1 MVTNRQLLFLNGNSD
16 IIKEKP
22 TLTLLVDGNSLLFS
36 SFADPMVNCDGVYI
50 GAIFQFLLQLRIQ
63 LSKREF
69 DKVFVSFDDT
79 YSGVLRYNIYHPYKQ
94 NRDKHYE
101 EYAISDYM
109 KQYNENLRS
118 MQHYIFN
125 KRKKNGELPLKVEK
139 EKSDWEKFVDEN
151 FDRCRDRLCLY
162 FNEMGIRWHM
172 DEVCEGDDLIAY
184 YCKNKKDNEKVLIMS
199 SDMDLCQLLSDD
211 VIVYNQIKK
220 IYISNKNFKQYFGYH
235 PDNILLKKVLL
246 GDTSDNIGNI
256 RGLSESKLLEIIP
269 EIVNKKVTLDEV
281 KERTKLLNEERVRN
295 KKKTLQ
301 VYDNI
306 LSGTSN
312 KQYDGDFYEI
322 NTLLV
327 DLKNPIITDEM
338 KEEMDGQLDSPLDM
352 EDRSFKNLVVLINED
367 KIPDLIS
374 DTKFSS
380 FFSPFNRIYKKEEE
394 YYKKYK

>member
-1 MVTNRQLLFLNGNSD
+1 MQPVRRIIQETHSD

-36 SFADPMVNCDGVYI
+36 SFADPMVNEDGVYI

-69 DKVFVSFDDT
+69 DKVFISFDDT

-101 EYAISDYM
+101 EYGISDYM
-109 KQYNENLRS
+109 KEYNENLRN
-118 MQHYIFN
+118 MRHYIFN
-125 KRKKNGELPLKVEK
+125 KKNKNGEIPLKTEK
-139 EKSDWEKFVDEN
+139 NKSDWEKFVDEN

-162 FNEMGIRWHM
+162 FNEMCLRWHM

-184 YCKNKKDNEKVLIMS
+184 YCKNKKPNEKILIIS

-211 VIVYNQIKK
+211 IMVYNQTKK

-235 PDNILLKKVLL
+235 PENVLLKKILL
-246 GDTSDNIGNI
+246 GDVSDNIGNI
-256 RGLSESKLLEIIP
+256 RGLSETKLLEIMP
-269 EIVNKKVTLDEV
+269 EIVDKKVTLNEI
-281 KERTKLLNEERVRN
+281 KERTKTLNEERVRN

-306 LSGTSN
+306 LGGISN

-338 KEEMDGQLDSPLDM
+338 KEEMDGQLESPLDM
-352 EDRSFKNLVVLINED
+352 EDRSFTNLVKLINED
-367 KIPDLIS
+367 KIPDLMG

-380 FFSPFNRIYKKEEE
+380 FFAPFNRIYKKEQEFSL
-394 YYKKYK
+394 KN

>member
-1 MVTNRQLLFLNGNSD
+1 MQPVRKKIQETHSD

-36 SFADPMVNCDGVYI
+36 SFADPMVNEDGVYV

-101 EYAISDYM
+101 EYGISDYM

-211 VIVYNQIKK
+211 VIIYNQIKK

-394 YYKKYK
+394 YYVKCK

>member
-1 MVTNRQLLFLNGNSD
+1 MQPVRKKIQETHSD

>member
-1 MVTNRQLLFLNGNSD
+1 MQPVRRIIQETHSD

-36 SFADPMVNCDGVYI
+36 SFADPMVNEDGVYI

-69 DKVFVSFDDT
+69 DKVFISFDDT

-101 EYAISDYM
+101 EYGISDYM
-109 KQYNENLRS
+109 KEYNENLRN
-118 MQHYIFN
+118 MRHYIFN
-125 KRKKNGELPLKVEK
+125 KKNKNGEIPLKTEK

-162 FNEMGIRWHM
+162 FNEMCLRWHM

-184 YCKNKKDNEKVLIMS
+184 YCKNKKPNEKILIIS

-211 VIVYNQIKK
+211 IMVYNQTKK

-235 PDNILLKKVLL
+235 PENVLLKKILL
-246 GDTSDNIGNI
+246 GDVSDNIGNI
-256 RGLSESKLLEIIP
+256 RGLSETKLLEIMP
-269 EIVNKKVTLDEV
+269 EIVDKKVTLNEI
-281 KERTKLLNEERVRN
+281 KERTKTLNEERVRN

-306 LSGTSN
+306 LGGISN

-338 KEEMDGQLDSPLDM
+338 KEEMDGQLESPLDM
-352 EDRSFKNLVVLINED
+352 EDRSFTNLVKLINED
-367 KIPDLIS
+367 KIPDLMS

-380 FFSPFNRIYKKEEE
+380 FFAPFNRIYKKEQEFSL
-394 YYKKYK
+394 KN

>member
-1 MVTNRQLLFLNGNSD
+1 MQPVRKKIQETHSD

-36 SFADPMVNCDGVYI
+36 SFADPMVNEDGVYV

-211 VIVYNQIKK
+211 VIIYNQIKK

-394 YYKKYK
+394 YYVKCK

>member
-1 MVTNRQLLFLNGNSD
+1 MQPVRKKIQETHSD
-16 IIKEKP
+16 LIKEKP

-36 SFADPMVNCDGVYI
+36 SFADPMVNCDGVYV

-211 VIVYNQIKK
+211 IIVYNQIKK

-269 EIVNKKVTLDEV
+269 EIANKKVTLDEV

-394 YYKKYK
+394 YYKKCK

>member
-1 MVTNRQLLFLNGNSD
+1 MQPVRKKIQETHSD

-211 VIVYNQIKK
+211 IIVYNQIKK

>member
-1 MVTNRQLLFLNGNSD
+1 MQPIRKKIQETHSD

-101 EYAISDYM
+101 EYGISDYM

-139 EKSDWEKFVDEN
+139 EKSDWEKFIDEN

-246 GDTSDNIGNI
+246 GDISDNIGNI

-394 YYKKYK
+394 YYKKCK

>member
-1 MVTNRQLLFLNGNSD
+1 MQPVRRIIQETHSD

-36 SFADPMVNCDGVYI
+36 SFADPMVNEDGVYI

-69 DKVFVSFDDT
+69 DKVFISFDDT

-101 EYAISDYM
+101 EYGISDYM
-109 KQYNENLRS
+109 KEYNENLRN
-118 MQHYIFN
+118 MRHYIFN
-125 KRKKNGELPLKVEK
+125 KKNKNGEIPLKIEN

-162 FNEMGIRWHM
+162 FNEMCLRWHM

-184 YCKNKKDNEKVLIMS
+184 YCKNKKPNEKILIIS

-211 VIVYNQIKK
+211 IMVYNQTKK

-235 PDNILLKKVLL
+235 PENVLLKKILL
-246 GDTSDNIGNI
+246 GDVSDNIGNI
-256 RGLSESKLLEIIP
+256 RGLSETKLLEIMP
-269 EIVNKKVTLDEV
+269 EIVDKKVTLNEI
-281 KERTKLLNEERVRN
+281 KERTKTLNEERVRN

-306 LSGTSN
+306 LGGISN

-338 KEEMDGQLDSPLDM
+338 KEEMDGQLESPLDM
-352 EDRSFKNLVVLINED
+352 EDRSFTNLVKLINED
-367 KIPDLIS
+367 KIPDLMS

-380 FFSPFNRIYKKEEE
+380 FFAPFNRIYKKEQEFSL
-394 YYKKYK
+394 KN

>member
-1 MVTNRQLLFLNGNSD
+1 MQPVRKKIQETHSD
-16 IIKEKP
+16 LIKEKP

-36 SFADPMVNCDGVYI
+36 SFADPMVNCDGVYV

-352 EDRSFKNLVVLINED
+352 DDRSFKNLVVLINED

-394 YYKKYK
+394 YYIKCK

>member
-1 MVTNRQLLFLNGNSD
+1 MQPVRRIIQETHSD

-36 SFADPMVNCDGVYI
+36 SFADPMVNEDGVYI

-69 DKVFVSFDDT
+69 DKVFISFDDT

-101 EYAISDYM
+101 EYGISDYM
-109 KQYNENLRS
+109 KEYNENLRN
-118 MQHYIFN
+118 MRHYIFN
-125 KRKKNGELPLKVEK
+125 KKNKNGEIPLKTEK

-162 FNEMGIRWHM
+162 FNEMCLRWHM

-184 YCKNKKDNEKVLIMS
+184 YCKNKKPNEKILIIS

-211 VIVYNQIKK
+211 IMVYNQTKK

-235 PDNILLKKVLL
+235 PENVLLKKILL
-246 GDTSDNIGNI
+246 GDVSDNIGNI
-256 RGLSESKLLEIIP
+256 RGLSETKLLEIMP
-269 EIVNKKVTLDEV
+269 EIVDKKVTLNEI
-281 KERTKLLNEERVRN
+281 KERTKTLNEERVRN

-306 LSGTSN
+306 LGGISN

-338 KEEMDGQLDSPLDM
+338 KEEMDGQLESPLDM
-352 EDRSFKNLVVLINED
+352 EDRSFTNLVKLINED
-367 KIPDLIS
+367 KIPDLMS

-380 FFSPFNRIYKKEEE
+380 FFSPFNRIYKKEQEFSL
-394 YYKKYK
+394 KN

>member
-1 MVTNRQLLFLNGNSD
+1 MQPVRRIIQETHSD

-36 SFADPMVNCDGVYI
+36 SFADPMVNEDGVYI

-69 DKVFVSFDDT
+69 DKVFISFDDT

-101 EYAISDYM
+101 EYGISDYM
-109 KQYNENLRS
+109 KEYNENLRN
-118 MQHYIFN
+118 MRHYIFN
-125 KRKKNGELPLKVEK
+125 KKNKNGEIPLKTEK

-162 FNEMGIRWHM
+162 FNEMCLRWHM

-184 YCKNKKDNEKVLIMS
+184 YCKNKKPNEKILIIS

-211 VIVYNQIKK
+211 IMVYNQTKK

-235 PDNILLKKVLL
+235 PENVLLKKILL
-246 GDTSDNIGNI
+246 GDVSDNIGNI
-256 RGLSESKLLEIIP
+256 RGLSETKLLEIMP
-269 EIVNKKVTLDEV
+269 EIVDKKVTLNEI
-281 KERTKLLNEERVRN
+281 KERTKTLNEERVRN

-306 LSGTSN
+306 LGGISN

-338 KEEMDGQLDSPLDM
+338 KEEMDGQLESPLDM
-352 EDRSFKNLVVLINED
+352 EDRNFTNLVKLINED
-367 KIPDLIS
+367 KIPDLMS

-380 FFSPFNRIYKKEEE
+380 FFAPFNRIYKKELEFSL
-394 YYKKYK
+394 KN

>member
-1 MVTNRQLLFLNGNSD
+1 MQPVRKKIQETHCDL
-16 IIKEKP
+16 IKEKP

-101 EYAISDYM
+101 EYGISDYM

-139 EKSDWEKFVDEN
+139 EKSDWEKFIDEN

-211 VIVYNQIKK
+211 IIVYNQIKK

-246 GDTSDNIGNI
+246 GDVSDNIGNI

-269 EIVNKKVTLDEV
+269 EIVDKKVTLDEV
-281 KERTKLLNEERVRN
+281 KERTKLLNEERIRN

-338 KEEMDGQLDSPLDM
+338 KEEMDGQLDSPLEM

-394 YYKKYK
+394 YYKKCK

>member
-1 MVTNRQLLFLNGNSD
+1 MQPVRKKIQETHSD

-101 EYAISDYM
+101 EYGISDYM

-139 EKSDWEKFVDEN
+139 EKSDWEKFIDEN

-211 VIVYNQIKK
+211 VIIYNQIKK
-220 IYISNKNFKQYFGYH
+220 IYISNKNFKQHFGYH

-246 GDTSDNIGNI
+246 GDVSDNIGNI

-269 EIVNKKVTLDEV
+269 EIVDKKVTLDEV
-281 KERTKLLNEERVRN
+281 KERTKLLNEERVHN

-306 LSGTSN
+306 LSGISN

-394 YYKKYK
+394 YYKKCK

>member
-1 MVTNRQLLFLNGNSD
+1 MQPVRKKIQETHSD
-16 IIKEKP
+16 LIKEKP

-36 SFADPMVNCDGVYI
+36 SFADPMVNCDGVYV

-211 VIVYNQIKK
+211 IIVYNQIKK

-269 EIVNKKVTLDEV
+269 EIENKKVTLDEV

-394 YYKKYK
+394 YYKKCK